1 MGLSGCSC
9 TSLLSKLKRC
19 LRPAAARLA
28 DRCGLRRSMRCVP
41 WARGSAIMCAARLCC
56 LLCKVWCV
64 TGWQLTLEETR
75 GSLGGI
81 EKLVSDAA
89 SSGAAGMQIQV
100 PSLGGG
106 RAVGRPSWASE
117 MRGARRVGVV
127 CCMSMTRFQ
136 ACCTLPQACCTL
148 PGVSHTSRLVAHFQ
162 GPATHGVRE
171 WRIIGTSTLSHYRRV
186 VCPTLRG
193 PVPTSHY
200 SGPGGLAAGLSSP
213 LARSHNERPLS
224 AANSATLLTM
234 RAAHSMVPAAT
245 LRPDE

>member
-148 PGVSHTSRLVAHFQ
+148 PGLLHTSKDRQ
-162 GPATHGVRE
+162 
-171 WRIIGTSTLSHYRRV
+171 
-186 VCPTLRG
+186 PTG
-193 PVPTSHY
+193 
-200 SGPGGLAAGLSSP
+200 GPGGLAAGLSSP

-224 AANSATLLTM
+224 AANSATLLT
-234 RAAHSMVPAAT
+234 RGEPRTGHSMVPGVVQ
-245 LRPDE
+245 P